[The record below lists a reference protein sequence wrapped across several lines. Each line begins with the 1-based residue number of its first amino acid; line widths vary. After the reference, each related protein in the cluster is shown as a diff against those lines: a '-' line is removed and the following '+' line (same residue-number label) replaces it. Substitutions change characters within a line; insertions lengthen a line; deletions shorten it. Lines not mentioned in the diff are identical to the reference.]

1 MSHPYFALIDTF
13 ADLRF
18 SGNPAGVCILAESI
32 PDSLMQQFAMEVNQ
46 AETAFL
52 IPGDEAWRLR
62 WFTPAC
68 EVDLCGHATMAAAV
82 ALWRQCPAI
91 VSDVLRFNTRS
102 GLLLARKID
111 NPLRPGVIFTELDFP
126 QEEVRSAIEPAGLC
140 SALGLANPP
149 RGIYRNRMDYLV
161 EIDSFDEL
169 TSLQPDMRG
178 LASIETRG
186 VIVTTAAEVSSPSGE
201 LKSDFVSRFFAP
213 RFGVDEDPAT
223 GSAHCALLPF
233 WEERLQRPKLVG
245 YQASRRGGWL
255 ECERAAERVLLR
267 GWSYCSVEGKSLVV
281 TSGVIV

>member
-1 MSHPYFALIDTF
+1 MVQPYFALIDTF
-13 ADLRF
+13 ADVRF
-18 SGNPAGVCILAESI
+18 SGNPAGVCILADAI
-32 PDSLMQQFAMEVNQ
+32 ADSLMQQFAMEVNQ

-52 IPGDEAWRLR
+52 IAEDEAWRLR

-82 ALWRQCPAI
+82 ALWRHCPER
-91 VSDVLRFNTRS
+91 VSDVLRFHTRS
-102 GLLLARKID
+102 GLLLARKIN
-111 NPLRPGVIFTELDFP
+111 NPLRPDVTFTELDFP
-126 QEEVRSAIEPAGLC
+126 LEQVQPVVEPTGLC
-140 SALGLANPP
+140 SALGLTRPP

-161 EIDSFDEL
+161 EIDSYDEL
-169 TSLQPDMRG
+169 KSLQPDMRS

-245 YQASRRGGWL
+245 YQASHRGGWL
-255 ECERAAERVLLR
+255 ECERVAERVLLR

-281 TSGVIV
+281 